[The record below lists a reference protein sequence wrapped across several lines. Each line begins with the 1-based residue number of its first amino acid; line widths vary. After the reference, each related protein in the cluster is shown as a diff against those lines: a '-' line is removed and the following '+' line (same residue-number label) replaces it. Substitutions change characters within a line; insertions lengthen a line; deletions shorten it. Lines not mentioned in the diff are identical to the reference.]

1 MSTVKILLFSFLGIV
16 FWFIAAMIIH
26 YVGARAFSAGN
37 PNLPLVFA
45 LAVPL
50 TLVSM
55 YLTTLVGRVNLR
67 QLVEP
72 VVIMTFTAAMLDGV
86 ALAWF
91 RPLYSLSLDV
101 ALHGAAWILWGA
113 GLGLLFAYLLQRTQT
128 PVVPTK
134 VAVSEKY

>member
-1 MSTVKILLFSFLGIV
+1 MSTAKTLLFSFLGVV

-37 PNLPLVFA
+37 PYLPLVFV
-45 LAVPL
+45 LAIPL
-50 TLVSM
+50 TLLSM
-55 YLTTLVGRVNLR
+55 YLTTLIGGVHFR

-91 RPLYSLSLDV
+91 RFLYSVSFDV

-113 GLGLLFAYLLQRTQT
+113 GLGLLFAYLLHRPQT
-128 PVVPTK
+128 PSMP
-134 VAVSEKY
+134 EL